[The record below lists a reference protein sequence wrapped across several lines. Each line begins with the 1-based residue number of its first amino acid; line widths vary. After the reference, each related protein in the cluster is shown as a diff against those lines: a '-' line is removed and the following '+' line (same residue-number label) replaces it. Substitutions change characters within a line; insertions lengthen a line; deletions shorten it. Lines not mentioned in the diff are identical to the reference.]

1 MDHDAAHKYI
11 YSLPEVAADLLRI
24 VAQDWVGELD
34 LFTMEDRSSEYLDAA
49 HRKRLGDMVFS
60 VRLCRRRPSGGV
72 RPYVLVLVEFQSE
85 VDGRMAKRMRETA
98 GVSSSGSRRD
108 LDIEGAAG
116 GGLAIEEPGVGDGAA
131 AGGGNAAGVAA
142 MLAGGGGPF
151 PWTGEQAVPAGAA
164 FLGAGAVG
172 AQDRRWFGLP
182 GL

>member
-1 MDHDAAHKYI
+1 M
-11 YSLPEVAADLLRI
+11 
-24 VAQDWVGELD
+24 
-34 LFTMEDRSSEYLDAA
+34 DAA
-49 HRKRLGDMVFS
+49 HRGVQRRRALDRGRPSNRLGIPAFGCGS
-60 VRLCRRRPSGGV
+60 AALGPLS
-72 RPYVLVLVEFQSE
+72 
-85 VDGRMAKRMRETA
+85 TA

-108 LDIEGAAG
+108 LDIGGAAG

-172 AQDRRWFGLP
+172 AQDRRFGLS